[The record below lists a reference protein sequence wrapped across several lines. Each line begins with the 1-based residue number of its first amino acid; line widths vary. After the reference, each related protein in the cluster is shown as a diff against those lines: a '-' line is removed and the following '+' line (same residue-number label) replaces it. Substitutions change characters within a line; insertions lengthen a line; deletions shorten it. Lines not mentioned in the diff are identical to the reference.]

1 MKKTIII
8 FVIAVLVLV
17 SLVIW
22 AVNANLSGNLQEILM
37 IPVAAIIVA
46 FAVFIGIT
54 RLKSNLRK
62 EPAEDELSKR
72 VMTKASSLSF
82 YISIYF
88 WLFLMYISDKISLES
103 HTLIGAG
110 ILGMAVIFFLSWVG
124 IKIWGLRN
132 E

>member
-103 HTLIGAG
+103 HSLIGAG

-124 IKIWGLRN
+124 IKIWG
-132 E
+132 